1 MTTEQPIE
9 ELRLSLGSLQ
19 GTYDFSVSLFDE
31 VLVRGRTVGEIQEFK
46 WAGLPRYKLGK
57 ESFYT
62 FVLELGKDPDVR
74 ADLIPFLFNIDF

>member
-1 MTTEQPIE
+1 
-9 ELRLSLGSLQ
+9 
-19 GTYDFSVSLFDE
+19 
-31 VLVRGRTVGEIQEFK
+31 
-46 WAGLPRYKLGK
+46 LPRYKLGK